1 MLSGG
6 QQRTPAF
13 MTVVMELLTKP
24 GDIIMDWAAAE
35 GAACSGGKFCQ
46 RFVCGLEKRPNFFET
61 AEAAL
66 HEVVQ
71 PSSKGVGYSRTGFEA
86 LANPDEEEDP
96 VEYVR
101 PKSIAEMAAKIIWPK
116 STLLTRTPE
125 SQ

>member
-1 MLSGG
+1 
-6 QQRTPAF
+6 

-35 GAACSGGKFCQ
+35 GAAFSRGKFCNW
-46 RFVCGLEKRPNFFET
+46 FVCGLENWPNFFET
-61 AEAAL
+61 ADAAL

-71 PSSKGVGYSRTGFEA
+71 PSSKGAGSSRTGFEA

-101 PKSIAEMAAKIIWPK
+101 PKSIAEMADKIIRLK
-116 STLLTRTPE
+116 STLLTSTP
-125 SQ
+125 QWQ